1 MARVL
6 PRLVVDAGPVVSLL
20 LGDAAAP
27 EVAAALT
34 GRDACISAVTV
45 GEVLDVLVRVHRV
58 PAEDAVETVWRFLD
72 DVAAAVPAAV
82 EHAERA
88 GRLRA
93 RHYHRRDRA
102 VSLADCFVVAVAGE
116 EDEIATSDS
125 AVAHMA
131 SVEGRQVLAL
141 PTARGRRPRV

>member
-1 MARVL
+1 VARVL

-27 EVAAALT
+27 EVAATLT
-34 GRDACISAVTV
+34 GRDARISAVNV
-45 GEVLDVLVRVHRV
+45 GEVMDVLMRVHRI
-58 PAEDAVETVWRFLD
+58 PADDAVETIWRFLD
-72 DVAAAVPAAV
+72 DVAAAVPASA

-88 GRLRA
+88 GQLRA
-93 RHYHRRDRA
+93 RHYHRRHRD

-116 EDEIATSDS
+116 DDEIATSDS

-131 SVEGRQVLAL
+131 SVEGREVLAL
-141 PTARGRRPRV
+141 PNARGRRPRV